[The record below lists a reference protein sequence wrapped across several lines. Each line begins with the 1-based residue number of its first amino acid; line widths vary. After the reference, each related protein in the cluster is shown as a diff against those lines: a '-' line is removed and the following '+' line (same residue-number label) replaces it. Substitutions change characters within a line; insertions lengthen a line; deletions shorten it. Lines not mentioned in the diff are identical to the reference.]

1 MPILLIGGTIWL
13 GWRLVN
19 YPPFADFLIATEAEM
34 NKVSWTTRKRLV
46 QDTIIVLMTM
56 LLSRCFYLWST
67 LCGSRSSAIRGCRFS
82 NRTIDKQAGTEA
94 ARVVRDPGTGSLA
107 GVATYAGRNGQP
119 RIRTSQTLPCPRLRV
134 VEANGVPRKPLRSRA
149 GGRSRRNAGE
159 PERSNPKKPP
169 AKEPNPRPG
178 GSASKKTKNT
188 GTWSK
193 CRADGKSRSE
203 KRSSDAC
210 KIEGLEE
217 FFSKI
222 IIPVEKTAEMRN
234 GKRVVKDRKLYPG
247 YLMVEVEYNDRI
259 LYLFRE
265 TSGVGDFV
273 GGSLQHA
280 PPPMTDREVE
290 RMLGRQGDKEDVKI
304 VHHKPKYD
312 RGDRVKV
319 KEGTFAGMEGEVKEL
334 IEAKG
339 QVRVELTIFG
349 RPVPVELEYWQVE
362 HV

>member
-1 MPILLIGGTIWL
+1 MPDDIA
-13 GWRLVN
+13 N
-19 YPPFADFLIATEAEM
+19 NEFEPAAAPPSGESEAVSNGASAHSEPVELPEKDSSGEM
-34 NKVSWTTRKRLV
+34 P
-46 QDTIIVLMTM
+46 
-56 LLSRCFYLWST
+56 
-67 LCGSRSSAIRGCRFS
+67 GEESAS
-82 NRTIDKQAGTEA
+82 AGTEA
-94 ARVVRDPGTGSLA
+94 LPAASPEEKKMHWYVVKVQSGREESIRDAIERRV
-107 GVATYAGRNGQP
+107 
-119 RIRTSQTLPCPRLRV
+119 
-134 VEANGVPRKPLRSRA
+134 
-149 GGRSRRNAGE
+149 
-159 PERSNPKKPP
+159 
-169 AKEPNPRPG
+169 
-178 GSASKKTKNT
+178 
-188 GTWSK
+188 
-193 CRADGKSRSE
+193 
-203 KRSSDAC
+203 

-234 GKRVVKDRKLYPG
+234 GKRVVKERKLYPG

-280 PPPMTDREVE
+280 PPPMTGREVE
-290 RMLGRQGDKEDVKI
+290 RMLGRQGEKDDVKVI
-304 VHHKPKYD
+304 HQKPKYD

-339 QVRVELTIFG
+339 QVRMELTIFG
-349 RPVPVELEYWQVE
+349 RPVLVELEYWQVE